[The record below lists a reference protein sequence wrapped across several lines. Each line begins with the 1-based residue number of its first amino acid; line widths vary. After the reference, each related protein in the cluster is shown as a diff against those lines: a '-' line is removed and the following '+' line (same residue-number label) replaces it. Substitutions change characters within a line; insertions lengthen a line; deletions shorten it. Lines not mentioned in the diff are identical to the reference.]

1 MSICNLS
8 RRSQIFGCRLSVY
21 IKVVTTQKS
30 WSVYLY
36 MYIYAIRPP
45 APCPDARSR
54 CLMRGCRMRDASWCR
69 MRVAWC
75 GVNVMHAVWCTHIRS
90 SPNRHGTSAI
100 RETVITSVANKTRGF
115 RVYGSEKGD
124 EKKKPMDNPDVGAN
138 VSLPIFLNTWTLSES
153 V

>member
-8 RRSQIFGCRLSVY
+8 RSSQIFGCGLSVY

-54 CLMRGCRMRDASWCR
+54 CPMRWCTMHDAMWCR
-69 MRVAWC
+69 MCDARCMVS
-75 GVNVMHAVWCTHIRS
+75 VMHDARCTSVRS
-90 SPNRHGTSAI
+90 SPIRHGASGI

-138 VSLPIFLNTWTLSES
+138 VSLPIFLNTLL
-153 V
+153 